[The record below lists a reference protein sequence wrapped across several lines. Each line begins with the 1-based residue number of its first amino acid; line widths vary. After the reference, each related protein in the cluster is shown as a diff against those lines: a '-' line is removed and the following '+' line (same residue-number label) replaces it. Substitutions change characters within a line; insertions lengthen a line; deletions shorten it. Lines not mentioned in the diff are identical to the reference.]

1 MYNPLP
7 LLTTGLLQDE
17 LAKANAWFSANLS
30 QGNDAWP
37 KGYIPAPGLPPG
49 RKSTADQHLG
59 CLEKTAMPFL

>member
-17 LAKANAWFSANLS
+17 LTKGKRWFAPANLS

-49 RKSTADQHLG
+49 RKIKQQTNTWL
-59 CLEKTAMPFL
+59 P